1 MFINSKSCKCL
12 NEIAIVTSEVNS
24 KFNLIGNDIRCRATI
39 QVLEMQGYRLHS
51 FRVSVFGAAA
61 VSKVFDKSHSF

>member
-24 KFNLIGNDIRCRATI
+24 KCNLVGNDIIRRATI
-39 QVLEMQGYRLHS
+39 QVLETRISIDAYLLH
-51 FRVSVFGAAA
+51 A
-61 VSKVFDKSHSF
+61 